1 MTGNFGHD
9 LRSIAAAGALRQVR
23 AIGGGHVAGRGG
35 GPGKGVSLEGIV
47 GVLSHAAAL
56 IQQKG

>member
-9 LRSIAAAGALRQVR
+9 LRSIAAAGALRQAR
-23 AIGGGHVAGRGG
+23 AIGGGRGG
-35 GPGKGVSLEGIV
+35 GPGKGALLEGIV
-47 GVLSHAAAL
+47 GVLSRAAAL